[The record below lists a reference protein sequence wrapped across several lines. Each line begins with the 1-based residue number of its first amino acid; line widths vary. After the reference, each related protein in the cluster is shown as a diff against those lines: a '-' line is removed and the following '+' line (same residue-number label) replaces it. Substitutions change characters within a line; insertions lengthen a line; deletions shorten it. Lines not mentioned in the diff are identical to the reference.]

1 MNELM
6 TGTNPHDTS
15 QRRSSAVRRHFL
27 PAALL
32 WLLLGGVAALAV
44 AGQDDGPTAEPTAS
58 EGRAKELAEQTLKA
72 MGGRD
77 GLAATRYFRFN
88 FFGFRLHHWDSHSGD
103 HRLEGK
109 TREGESYV
117 VLHNI
122 NSRQGS
128 AWLDGEALKGEK
140 LDEWLK
146 NAHSAWINDVYWL
159 LMPYKMLDPGV
170 HLAYDGE
177 ETLDGVVY
185 DKVLLTFDEVGLTP
199 GDRYWAY
206 LNRETGLMD
215 RWAYVLQ
222 DWEADRQP
230 TQWQWTDWQRYGR
243 ILLSPRR
250 FNPDGEREALLS
262 ELAVFDTLPAD
273 VFTSPE
279 PVVVD

>member
-1 MNELM
+1 MAGGGLRLHLVLL
-6 TGTNPHDTS
+6 GLLLA
-15 QRRSSAVRRHFL
+15 AVAVL
-27 PAALL
+27 ATAEGSDGPAA
-32 WLLLGGVAALAV
+32 
-44 AGQDDGPTAEPTAS
+44 QPTTS
-58 EGRAKELAEQTLKA
+58 ETRAKDLAEQTLEA
-72 MGGRD
+72 MGGRE

-128 AWLDGEALKGEK
+128 AWLDGQPLQGEK

-170 HLAYDGE
+170 HLTYDGE

-185 DKVLLTFDEVGLTP
+185 DKVLLTFDQVGLTP

-215 RWAYVLQ
+215 RWAYFLQ

-230 TQWQWTDWQRYGR
+230 THWQWTDWQRYGR

-262 ELAVFDTLPAD
+262 DLAVFDRLPKD
-273 VFTSPE
+273 VFTSPS